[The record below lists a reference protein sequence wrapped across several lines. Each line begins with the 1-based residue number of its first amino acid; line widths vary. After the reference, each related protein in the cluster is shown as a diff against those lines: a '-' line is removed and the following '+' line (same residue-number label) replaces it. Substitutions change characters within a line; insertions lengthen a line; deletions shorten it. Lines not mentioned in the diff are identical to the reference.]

1 MGKKDLY
8 QSDFYEE
15 ERAWEG
21 ALTLHELL
29 EMDEE
34 LRPYVNDHRIHLFD
48 YHKCR
53 DFTRFHTENRL
64 LFELLSARRERDKM
78 EEILNQCEP
87 MDEDSARAIAGMLG
101 RKIDLSRIEER
112 GKDGKKM
119 YKMCKALEDIMEEG
133 VQKGR
138 QEGRR
143 EGKEEGRREGRQSD
157 IRNLMESLD
166 IGLEKAMELL
176 KIPVEERKN
185 YSGG

>member
-8 QSDFYEE
+8 QSDFYEG

-21 ALTLHELL
+21 ALTLHELP
-29 EMDEE
+29 EMDGE
-34 LRPYVNDHRIHLFD
+34 LRPYVNNHRIHLFD

-53 DFTRFHTENRL
+53 DFTCFRTENRL

-78 EEILNQCEP
+78 EEILNQCDLV
-87 MDEDSARAIAGMLG
+87 DEDSARAIAGMLG
-101 RKIDLSRIEER
+101 RKIDLSKIVER

-138 QEGRR
+138 R
-143 EGKEEGRREGRQSD
+143 EGCQSD

-176 KIPVEERKN
+176 KIPMEERKN
-185 YSGG
+185 YRGV